1 MAPGAKAPRLSEFT
15 VALCVALRDG
25 GMSYRDIAKHR
36 LVKKRD
42 GTHPTYQAVMKAVKV
57 HATARKSARWRMNGA
72 GKKPRGRPRN
82 NITEAQKRE
91 MAKLIAKNPGVVPS
105 PPM

>member
-42 GTHPTYQAVMKAVKV
+42 GTHPTYQAVMKTVK
-57 HATARKSARWRMNGA
+57 
-72 GKKPRGRPRN
+72 
-82 NITEAQKRE
+82 E
-91 MAKLIAKNPGVVPS
+91 
-105 PPM
+105 

>member
-1 MAPGAKAPRLSEFT
+1 MSPGAKTPRLSEFT

-57 HATARKSARWRMNGA
+57 RATARKSARWRMSGA
-72 GKKPRGRPRN
+72 GKMHHSENCARHSCLRHESV
-82 NITEAQKRE
+82 T
-91 MAKLIAKNPGVVPS
+91 
-105 PPM
+105 